1 MKKTILGLI
10 ACSSLILAASCS
22 DNQSTDSKEVA
33 KESNEQKVDS
43 NKLPA
48 QMEDD
53 SKFAVAAADGGMLEV
68 QLGKLAATN
77 ASSKTV
83 KDLGKMMVSDHSAA
97 NEELK
102 ALAARKNITLPSGL
116 SDKSQKIY
124 DKLAAKTGSDFDKA
138 YTEDMVDD
146 HNEDISDFKKEVD
159 KGTDADVKAWAAGK
173 VPVLE
178 HHLEMSKTAK
188 DAVHK

>member
-10 ACSSLILAASCS
+10 ACSTLILAASCS

-124 DKLAAKTGSDFDKA
+124 DKLAAKMGSDFDKA

-146 HNEDISDFKKEVD
+146 HNEDISDFKKEAD

-173 VPVLE
+173 VPILE